1 VPNIHIENQFK
12 NNRKTKHKTEK
23 ISQT

>member
-12 NNRKTKHKTEK
+12 NNRKAKHKTEK
-23 ISQT
+23 ISQI